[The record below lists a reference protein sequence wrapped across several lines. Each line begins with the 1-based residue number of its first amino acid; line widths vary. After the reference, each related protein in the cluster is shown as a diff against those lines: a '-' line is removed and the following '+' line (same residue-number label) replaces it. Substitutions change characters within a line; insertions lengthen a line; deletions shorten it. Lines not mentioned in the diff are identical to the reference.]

1 MTSTS
6 VESGLLFVNL
16 AEDGGIVEKF
26 EQVAADRTEMAFAAE
41 QAYQTM
47 SLQCSQRVLK
57 T

>member
-1 MTSTS
+1 MTPTS

-26 EQVAADRTEMAFAAE
+26 EQVAADRSEALAAD
-41 QAYQTM
+41 QASQTM
-47 SLQCSQRVLK
+47 CLQCSQRVLK

>member
-6 VESGLLFVNL
+6 VEFGLLFVNL
-16 AEDGGIVEKF
+16 AEDGGIVGKF

>member
-26 EQVAADRTEMAFAAE
+26 EQVAADRSEMALAAD
-41 QAYQTM
+41 QASQTM
-47 SLQCSQRVLK
+47 CL
-57 T
+57 